1 MTKNTNIAAEIAILA
16 ETPDP
21 ERIAA
26 GVSEAARQ
34 VIKLAARLGNIT
46 LAELIEFAEGYA
58 KESER
63 SEVLAA
69 INALHNAKKEY
80 TGLQVSYILA
90 AQSRCIA
97 TEFCRKFGESIA
109 MNPDD
114 FRDFVNFV
122 NSDWGASHYL
132 NGYEASRFYNQM
144 ECEIVMESFGY
155 LLDYRDNK
163 YVERAKH
170 SA

>member
-1 MTKNTNIAAEIAILA
+1 
-16 ETPDP
+16 
-21 ERIAA
+21 
-26 GVSEAARQ
+26 
-34 VIKLAARLGNIT
+34 
-46 LAELIEFAEGYA
+46 
-58 KESER
+58 
-63 SEVLAA
+63 
-69 INALHNAKKEY
+69 
-80 TGLQVSYILA
+80 
-90 AQSRCIA
+90 
-97 TEFCRKFGESIA
+97 

-163 YVERAKH
+163 YIERAKH